1 MNELSDIV
9 KIALPAMAGTHLAVT
24 TMRAY
29 MRYQV
34 TRDDHPDKGFLER
47 LPRCFAR
54 RMLDIETVSYTALI
68 GTAAAI
74 IYYAITSS

>member
-9 KIALPAMAGTHLAVT
+9 KIALPAFAGTHLAVT

-34 TRDDHPDKGFLER
+34 TRDEHPDKSFFER

-74 IYYAITSS
+74 MYYAITSS